1 MEFLTDYG
9 LFLAKTITIIGGSI
23 AVIIT
28 IFALASRSKEE
39 KNEHIEIKKLNDK
52 YAEIEQQL
60 KAFMATK
67 SEAKQLE
74 KEHKAKL
81 KADKKNVESSE
92 RQRIFVL
99 NFHGDMRAGAVSCL
113 REEITAILTIAR
125 KNDEVFLRLDSA
137 GGLVHAY
144 GLAASQLQRIKDN
157 AIHLTISVDKV
168 AASGGYLMACLANK
182 IIAAPFAVLGSIGVV
197 AQIPNFNR
205 LMKKHDIDYELI
217 TAGQYKRTLTS
228 LGENTDAARSKFK
241 EDIEDTHLLF
251 KEFVKEHRPVVDI
264 DQVSTGEHWF
274 GTRAQDIK
282 LVDELK
288 TSDDYLLKKS
298 AYNDLYEITY
308 TEKKKFGSKLA
319 LFFSS
324 IVDKVLVSVKTKYH
338 ENQLP

>member
-1 MEFLTDYG
+1 MELLSDYG
-9 LFLAKTITIIGGSI
+9 LFLAKTITIIGGLL

-39 KNEHIEIKKLNDK
+39 KGEHIEIKKLNEK
-52 YAEIEQQL
+52 YQDIEQKL
-60 KAFMATK
+60 KGFMASK

-74 KEHKAKL
+74 KDYKAKL
-81 KADKKNVESSE
+81 KAEKNKNDAPQ
-92 RQRIFVL
+92 RKRIFVL
-99 NFHGDMRAGAVSCL
+99 NFHGDMKAGAVSCL
-113 REEITAILTIAR
+113 REEITAILTVAR
-125 KNDEVFLRLDSA
+125 ENDAVFLRLDSA

-144 GLAASQLQRIKDN
+144 GLAASQLQRLKN
-157 AIHLTISVDKV
+157 HPIHLTVSVDKV
-168 AASGGYLMACLANK
+168 AASGGYLMACLADK
-182 IIAAPFAVLGSIGVV
+182 IIAAPFAILGSIGVV

-217 TAGQYKRTLTS
+217 TAGQYKRTLTT

-241 EDIEDTHLLF
+241 EDIEDIHLLF
-251 KEFVKEHRPVVDI
+251 KEFVKEHRPSVDI

-274 GTRAQDIK
+274 GTRAQNIK

-298 AYNDLYEITY
+298 IDNDLYEIIY
-308 TEKKKFGSKLA
+308 TEKKKLGNKLA

-324 IVDKVLVSVKTKYH
+324 IIDKVFVSVKTKYH